1 MGLMLPKTIA
11 GAVGVSVVLAAGVAA
26 RQGPPATDPVRAK
39 SDAIHARVLTLDT
52 HVDMRNGDYGVL
64 TPGQKVDLVKMQQG
78 GVKGV
83 FLAVFVGQRQAFD
96 AGAYKTAYDSAM
108 RQFDLLDTLTKKTRP
123 DLCAFAA
130 SPAEVERVAK
140 TGKRVIMTGVEN
152 GYPVGEDLANVK
164 AFYDRGAR
172 YISLTHSG
180 HNQIGDSSSDRN
192 PARSGGLSAF
202 GKQVVAEMNR
212 LGMMV
217 DVSHSAVSTFW
228 DVVKFSKAP
237 IIASHSGCKA
247 VNDVD
252 RNLDDD
258 QLRAVAKGGGVVQ
271 IVALGSYLKADSP
284 ERAEA
289 IRKLREEIGMQAG
302 GRGRTGGPP
311 AQAMTPEQQAEAQKR
326 RAAYM
331 ERMQVIDAAF
341 PPATLKDFADHIDHA
356 VKVAGVDHVGIGTDF
371 DGGGGILGFNDA
383 SEAANVTEELVR
395 RGYSGQ
401 DIEKIWGGNL
411 LRVWRE
417 VEKAA
422 AREQKVAR

>member
-1 MGLMLPKTIA
+1 MYVTQIVCLSVVCVCVAA
-11 GAVGVSVVLAAGVAA
+11 GAGAQSPAPAA
-26 RQGPPATDPVRAK
+26 DPVRVK

-78 GVKGV
+78 GMKGV
-83 FLAVFVGQRQAFD
+83 FLAVYVGQRQAFD
-96 AGAYKTAYDSAM
+96 AAAYKTAYDAAM
-108 RQFDLLDTLTKKTRP
+108 RQFDALDTLTQKSRP
-123 DLCAFAA
+123 DMCAFAA

-140 TGKRVIMTGVEN
+140 SGKRVIMTGLEN
-152 GYPVGEDLANVK
+152 GYPVGEELANVK

-192 PARSGGLSAF
+192 PPRNGGLSAF
-202 GKQVVAEMNR
+202 GRQVVAEMNR

-217 DVSHSAVSTFW
+217 DVSHSAATTFW
-228 DVVKFSKAP
+228 DVVKASKAP

-247 VNDVD
+247 LNDVD

-289 IRKLREEIGMQAG
+289 IRKLREELGMPAG
-302 GRGRTGGPP
+302 GRGRQGGPP
-311 AQAMTPEQQAEAQKR
+311 SAPATMTPEQQAEAQKR

-331 ERMQVIDAAF
+331 ARMQDIDAKF
-341 PPATLKDFADHIDHA
+341 PPATLKDFADHLDHA

-383 SEAANVTEELVR
+383 SEAPNVTEELVR
-395 RGYSGQ
+395 RGYSEA
-401 DIEKIWGGNL
+401 DIAKIWGGNL

-417 VEKAA
+417 VEKVA
-422 AREQKVAR
+422 AREQKAAR

>member
-1 MGLMLPKTIA
+1 MVIPRLAGMA
-11 GAVGVSVVLAAGVAA
+11 GASALLVAGAAAQQSA
-26 RQGPPATDPVRAK
+26 PAGDPVRVKAG
-39 SDAIHARVLTLDT
+39 AIHARVLTLDT

-78 GVKGV
+78 GMKGV

-96 AGAYKTAYDSAM
+96 PAAYKTAYDAAM
-108 RQFDLLDTLTKKTRP
+108 RQFDALDTLTQRTRP
-123 DLCAFAA
+123 EMCAFAS
-130 SPAEVERVAK
+130 SPDRVERVAG

-152 GYPVGEDLANVK
+152 GYPAGEDLANVE

-192 PARSGGLSAF
+192 PPRHGGLSAF
-202 GKQVVAEMNR
+202 GRQFVAEMNR

-217 DVSHSAVSTFW
+217 DVSHSAATTFW
-228 DVVKFSKAP
+228 DVVKVSKAP

-258 QLRAVAKGGGVVQ
+258 QLRAVARGGGVVQ

-284 ERAEA
+284 ERAQA
-289 IRKLREEIGMQAG
+289 IRKLREEIGMQPG
-302 GRGRTGGPP
+302 GRGRQGGPP
-311 AQAMTPEQQAEAQKR
+311 AAPATLTPEQQAEAQKR

-331 ERMQVIDAAF
+331 ERMKAIDAAF
-341 PPATLKDFADHIDHA
+341 PPATLKDFADHLDHA
-356 VKVAGVDHVGIGTDF
+356 VKIAGIDHVGIGTDF

-383 SEAANVTEELVR
+383 SEAPNVTEELVR
-395 RGYSGQ
+395 RGYSEQ
-401 DIEKIWGGNL
+401 DIAKIWGGNL
-411 LRVWRE
+411 LRVWRD
-417 VEKAA
+417 VEKVA
-422 AREQKVAR
+422 AREQKAAR

>member
-1 MGLMLPKTIA
+1 MWTCGT
-11 GAVGVSVVLAAGVAA
+11 
-26 RQGPPATDPVRAK
+26 ATTGY
-39 SDAIHARVLTLDT
+39 S
-52 HVDMRNGDYGVL
+52 

-96 AGAYKTAYDSAM
+96 AVAYKAAYDSAM
-108 RQFDLLDTLTKKTRP
+108 RQFDTLDTLTRKTRP
-123 DLCAFAA
+123 EMCVFAV
-130 SPAEVERVAK
+130 SPDEVERFAR
-140 TGKRVIMTGVEN
+140 TGKRVVMTGLEN
-152 GYPVGEDLANVK
+152 GYPVGEDLASVK

-192 PARSGGLSAF
+192 PPRSGGLSAF
-202 GKQVVAEMNR
+202 GRQVVAEMNR

-217 DVSHSAVSTFW
+217 DVSHSAATTFW
-228 DVVKFSKAP
+228 DVVKISKAP
-237 IIASHSGCKA
+237 IIASHSGCKT

-252 RNLDDD
+252 RNLDDE

-289 IRKLREEIGMQAG
+289 VRKLREEIGMQPG

-311 AQAMTPEQQAEAQKR
+311 AQPLTPEQQAQAQQR

-331 ERMQVIDAAF
+331 ERMKEIDATF
-341 PPATLKDFADHIDHA
+341 PPATLKDFADHLDHA

-383 SEAANVTEELVR
+383 SEAPNVTEELVR
-395 RGYSGQ
+395 RGYSEK
-401 DIEKIWGGNL
+401 DIAKIWGGNL
-411 LRVWRE
+411 LRVWRG

-422 AREQKVAR
+422 EREQKAGR

>member
-1 MGLMLPKTIA
+1 MVRKTMA
-11 GAVGVSVVLAAGVAA
+11 GAAAAAVCLAAGVAA
-26 RQGPPATDPVRAK
+26 QQGAPAKDPVRVKA
-39 SDAIHARVLTLDT
+39 DAIHAKVLTLDT

-78 GVKGV
+78 GMKGV

-96 AGAYKTAYDSAM
+96 AAAYKAAYDSAM
-108 RQFDLLDTLTKKTRP
+108 RQFDALDTLTQKTRP
-123 DLCAFAA
+123 VMCAFAA
-130 SPAEVERVAK
+130 SPAEVERVAR

-192 PARSGGLSAF
+192 PPPNGGLSPF
-202 GKQVVAEMNR
+202 GRQVVAEMNR

-217 DVSHSAVSTFW
+217 DLSHSAASTFW
-228 DVVKFSKAP
+228 DAVKISKAP
-237 IIASHSGCKA
+237 IIASHSGCRA

-252 RNLDDD
+252 RNLDDE
-258 QLRAVAKGGGVVQ
+258 QLRALAKSGGVVQ

-289 IRKLREEIGMQAG
+289 VRKLREEIGMQAG
-302 GRGRTGGPP
+302 GRGRMGGPP
-311 AQAMTPEQQAEAQKR
+311 AQPMTPEQQAEAQKR

-331 ERMQVIDAAF
+331 ERMKEIDARF
-341 PPATLKDFADHIDHA
+341 PPATLKDFADHLDHA
-356 VKVAGVDHVGIGTDF
+356 VKVAGIDHVGIGTDF

-395 RGYSGQ
+395 RGYSEQ
-401 DIEKIWGGNL
+401 DIGKIWGGNL

-417 VEKAA
+417 VETVA
-422 AREQKVAR
+422 AREQKAAR